1 MQLVDEQNDIA
12 VAPHLVEHGADAFFK
27 LAAVLCPCHHARK
40 VEQQDALVQKLLRH
54 VARGDLF
61 GKPLGD
67 SRLADARLADEHGV
81 IFRPPRQDAQ
91 RAGDLLFPPD
101 HGVEPPLACH
111 RRQIAREFQERL
123 AVFRLRAAC
132 THLGQRELARRQAHR
147 AQRVAVQLFGIHTQR
162 SQQPHSHI
170 AAVTQDTEQQMPRLD
185 LSAARAHRLADGQLD
200 RAARVRGEPLHG
212 RSFRRAAPQLFDHP
226 LAHCRLVDARGIQ
239 RAAGRVVLLAQ
250 HREQQVLAA
259 HIAVPQLAR
268 RRLRTAQHM
277 FSLQAEFPVIHCS
290 TLRFLFVL
298 SFLTGLFKNKH
309 CK

>member
-1 MQLVDEQNDIA
+1 MHFVDEQNDIA
-12 VAPHLVEHGADAFFK
+12 VAPHLVEHGADALFK
-27 LAAVLCPCHHARK
+27 LAAVLCPRHHAGEIK
-40 VEQQDALVQKLLRH
+40 QQDTLVDKLLRH

-67 SRLADARLADEHGV
+67 GRLANARLADEHGV
-81 IFRPPRQDAQ
+81 IFRPPRQNAQ
-91 RAGDLLFPPD
+91 RAGDLLFPSD
-101 HGVEPPLACH
+101 DGVEPPLACH
-111 RRQIAREFQERL
+111 RGQIAREFQERL

-147 AQRVAVQLFGIHTQR
+147 AQRVAIELLCIRTER
-162 SQQPHSHI
+162 AQQPHGHVP
-170 AAVTQDTEQQMPRLD
+170 AVAQDAKQQVSRFD

-200 RAARVRGEPLHG
+200 RAARVRREPLHG

-268 RRLRTAQHM
+268 RRLRAAQHVLG
-277 FSLQAEFPVIHCS
+277 LQAEFPVIHRS

-309 CK
+309 RK

>member
-1 MQLVDEQNDIA
+1 M
-12 VAPHLVEHGADAFFK
+12 
-27 LAAVLCPCHHARK
+27 
-40 VEQQDALVQKLLRH
+40 
-54 VARGDLF
+54 
-61 GKPLGD
+61 
-67 SRLADARLADEHGV
+67 
-81 IFRPPRQDAQ
+81 
-91 RAGDLLFPPD
+91 
-101 HGVEPPLACH
+101 
-111 RRQIAREFQERL
+111 
-123 AVFRLRAAC
+123 
-132 THLGQRELARRQAHR
+132 HLGQRELARRQAHR

-162 SQQPHSHI
+162 SQQPHGHI
-170 AAVTQDTEQQMPRLD
+170 AAVAQDTEQQVSRLD
-185 LSAARAHRLADGQLD
+185 LSAARAQRLAHSQLD

-268 RRLRTAQHM
+268 RRLRTAQHVLG
-277 FSLQAEFPVIHCS
+277 LQAEFPVIHRS

-309 CK
+309 RK

>member
-12 VAPHLVEHGADAFFK
+12 VAPHLVEHGADALFK
-27 LAAVLCPCHHARK
+27 LAAVLCSRHHAGEIK
-40 VEQQDALVQKLLRH
+40 QQDTLVDKLLRH

-67 SRLADARLADEHGV
+67 GRLANARLADEHGV
-81 IFRPPRQDAQ
+81 IFCPPRQNAQ
-91 RAGDLLFPPD
+91 RTADLLFSPD
-101 HGVEPPLACH
+101 HGVEPPLARH

-147 AQRVAVQLFGIHTQR
+147 AQRVAIELLCIRTER
-162 SQQPHSHI
+162 AQQPHGHV
-170 AAVTQDTEQQMPRLD
+170 AAVAQDTEQQVSRLD
-185 LSAARAHRLADGQLD
+185 LSAARAQRLAHSQLD

-277 FSLQAEFPVIHCS
+277 FSLQAEFPVIHRS

-309 CK
+309 RK